1 MKNTRHYLF
10 THRHFRNIV
19 RTIDRRI
26 GQNRICMKVLIVDD
40 NQEIRQLVRAC
51 LPKSVEKIVE
61 CEDGEA
67 AFESYIEHQPDW
79 VLMDWEMPN
88 VDGIT
93 ATRRI
98 IAEFP
103 KAHICMVTAFD
114 NEDLKGEA
122 LAAGA
127 SEFVLKDN
135 LHELK
140 GILVSELKD

>member
-1 MKNTRHYLF
+1 
-10 THRHFRNIV
+10 
-19 RTIDRRI
+19 
-26 GQNRICMKVLIVDD
+26 MKVLIVDD

-61 CEDGEA
+61 CEDGET

-79 VLMDWEMPN
+79 VLMDWEMPK
-88 VDGIT
+88 VDGIS

-114 NEDLKGEA
+114 DDDLKSESFK
-122 LAAGA
+122 AGA
-127 SEFVLKDN
+127 EEFVLKDN
-135 LHELK
+135 LNELK
-140 GILVSELKD
+140 KILSREIEPKD